1 MSIRLTSQVWDSG
14 RYEQTAL
21 LVLLTLA
28 DQANDE
34 GVCWPAVSTIAAR
47 ARCSA
52 RYVRTLLGQF
62 EKDGW
67 LSIEHREGKPSMYRL
82 TIPTPEPQITPEP
95 QMRTP
100 LNPSSATPEPQ
111 ITQTIKNHQRTTNI
125 GREDVAGDFE
135 AWYAAYPKKVA
146 RALALKAY
154 RAARK
159 KADAQTLL
167 AGVDGSRLMAR
178 GRQYC
183 PNPASWLNQERWL
196 DEHDQPEHEESNVY
210 RLPDGGQIE
219 RFW

>member
-1 MSIRLTSQVWDSG
+1 MSIRLTSQIWDSG

-21 LVLLTLA
+21 LVLLALA
-28 DQANDE
+28 DQANDD

-52 RYVRTLLGQF
+52 RYVRTLLGEF

-67 LSIEHREGKPSMYRL
+67 ISIEHREGKPSMYRL
-82 TIPTPEPQITPEP
+82 TIPTPEPQIT
-95 QMRTP
+95 
-100 LNPSSATPEPQ
+100 
-111 ITQTIKNHQRTTNI
+111 QTVKNHQRTTNT

-167 AGVDGSRLMAR
+167 AGVDVARLMAR

-196 DEHDQPEHEESNVY
+196 DEHDQPDPEQSNVY